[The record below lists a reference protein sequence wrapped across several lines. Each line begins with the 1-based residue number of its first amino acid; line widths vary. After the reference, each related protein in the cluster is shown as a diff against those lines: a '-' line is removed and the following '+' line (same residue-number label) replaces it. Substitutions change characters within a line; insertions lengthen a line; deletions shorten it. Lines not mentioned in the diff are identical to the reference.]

1 VVGDEVR
8 GLYAH
13 LGFHAAT
20 KGSRQGAS
28 PGPGVRGSE
37 RYFSRWSHVGLM
49 FELYLW
55 GVVRPRPL
63 RDNRQWFPLANPTGR
78 IVPLAGQDQDQGD
91 SIVGMTFAEGTE
103 EYTTSHGRRRAPK
116 SWRGSPRSLTR
127 GNGMRGAYVQ
137 DENEHLLLDT
147 AASNRYS
154 HRTLISLH
162 PQLKSLHPA
171 SDPFYLVLSSES
183 WAGTSSPPRLSP
195 MPFNHQKACVAFLFN
210 PLCLLP

>member
-1 VVGDEVR
+1 MLTRASSLSR
-8 GLYAH
+8 G
-13 LGFHAAT
+13 AT
-20 KGSRQGAS
+20 STSA

-55 GVVRPRPL
+55 GVVPGHCETIDSDFRLQIL
-63 RDNRQWFPLANPTGR
+63 RGASYHWR
-78 IVPLAGQDQDQGD
+78 IKAILSSEWPSLRVL
-91 SIVGMTFAEGTE
+91 E
-103 EYTTSHGRRRAPK
+103 EYTTTSHGRRRAPK

-127 GNGMRGAYVQ
+127 GNFT
-137 DENEHLLLDT
+137 L
-147 AASNRYS
+147 RYC
-154 HRTLISLH
+154 TM
-162 PQLKSLHPA
+162 KSLHPA